1 MTSALSDGSLQ
12 CKPNSAVLEG
22 RGLKNIQNGLD
33 MVRRGVSATK
43 VVVWIADEIL
53 E

>member
-1 MTSALSDGSLQ
+1 MTSALEDGSLQ
-12 CKPNSAVLEG
+12 CKPNPAVLEG
-22 RGLKNIQNGLD
+22 RGLKDIQHGID

-43 VVVWIADEIL
+43 VVVWIADGIL